1 MSPRLV
7 ELALKKQRLQLQ
19 SAILR
24 DAFAEQARAWAP
36 AFAAADQVR
45 AAINWLRRH
54 PALPIA
60 LLVALLVARPRALL
74 RLAGRG
80 WLVWSGFKRLR
91 GALMTAL
98 AFVPGGKI

>member
-7 ELALKKQRLQLQ
+7 ELALKRQRLQLL
-19 SAILR
+19 SAAQR
-24 DAFAEQARAWAP
+24 DAFGYHAKTWAP

-45 AAINWLRRH
+45 AGINWLRRH
-54 PALPIA
+54 PALPVA
-60 LLVALLVARPRALL
+60 VLVALLVARPRTLL

-80 WLVWSGFKRLR
+80 WFVWQGWKRLR

-98 AFVPGGKI
+98 AVAPRG

>member
-7 ELALKKQRLQLQ
+7 ELALKKQRLQLK

-24 DAFAEQARAWAP
+24 DAFAAQASAWAP

-45 AAINWLRRH
+45 AGINWLRRH
-54 PALPIA
+54 PVLPVA
-60 LLVALLVARPRALL
+60 VLVALLVARPRAVL

-80 WLVWSGFKRLR
+80 WIFWSGLKRLR

-98 AFVPGGKI
+98 AVVPGGRL

>member
-7 ELALKKQRLQLQ
+7 ELALKKQRLQLK

-24 DAFAEQARAWAP
+24 DAFSYQAKAWAP
-36 AFAAADQVR
+36 AFAAADRVR
-45 AAINWLRRH
+45 EGINWLRRH
-54 PALPIA
+54 PALPIVV
-60 LLVALLVARPRALL
+60 LVALLVARPSAML

-80 WLVWSGFKRLR
+80 WIVWRGVKRLR

-98 AFVPGGKI
+98 AVVPGGRY